1 MRANQAAIQR
11 RVNTPRV
18 QTQQPPSY
26 GNNSNV
32 QQSPQTVSNGYAPYP
47 QPSSNNMPPPNVNYG
62 QIQQNSQQPIAQPPT
77 SGKMP
82 QGLNPQQQLQ
92 FILNVLGERIAKLE
106 LNVATLSNSTSDG
119 SAAVSNTITNPAFLL
134 NAIANHPEIKTLKD
148 SITRLQSTPPPPT
161 IPQTSNVTFGPNV
174 ITEIQTDINTLFEQ
188 FEQFEQVENND
199 SFVKIKEELQT
210 RTELLATE
218 INQVKDMVLQLQ
230 STVINTLLPAIVN
243 PSIPPAPVSTLETFT
258 EAPLNIIPQDPSIT
272 TTIMEENLENAV
284 LPTIT
289 EPLTYQ
295 ELEL

>member
-26 GNNSNV
+26 GGNTQQQTAQPVSN
-32 QQSPQTVSNGYAPYP
+32 NGYAPYP
-47 QPSSNNMPPPNVNYG
+47 QPQTNNMPPPNANYG
-62 QIQQNSQQPIAQPPT
+62 QSSQLLAQTPT

-106 LNVATLSNSTSDG
+106 NNFATLSTTTSSSSDG
-119 SAAVSNTITNPAFLL
+119 SLVSNPVVLQNI
-134 NAIANHPEIKTLKD
+134 ISNHPEIKTLKD
-148 SITRLQSTPPPPT
+148 SITRLQSLPS
-161 IPQTSNVTFGPNV
+161 PQQTTSSSSNVSPDV
-174 ITEIQTDINTLFEQ
+174 IAEIQTNVDTL
-188 FEQFEQVENND
+188 FEQVENNEAL
-199 SFVKIKEELQT
+199 SKIQEELQT

-230 STVINTLLPAIVN
+230 STVINTLLPAIVSQ
-243 PSIPPAPVSTLETFT
+243 PLPAPVPFTPAPVSTLESFT
-258 EAPLNIIPQDPSIT
+258 EAPLNIIPEDPSVNAA
-272 TTIMEENLENAV
+272 IMEENLENAE

-295 ELEL
+295 ES